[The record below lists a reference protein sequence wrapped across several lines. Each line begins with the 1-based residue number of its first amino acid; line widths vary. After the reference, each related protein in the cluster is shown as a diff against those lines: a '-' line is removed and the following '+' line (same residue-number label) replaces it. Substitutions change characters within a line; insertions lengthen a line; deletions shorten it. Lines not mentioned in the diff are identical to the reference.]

1 MSGFIL
7 QGAQALL
14 SMIEVWLC
22 YQLLYL
28 TLLEKEYLNVKE
40 KVVIWAN
47 IVVWGAA
54 VSYNRNIMFF
64 SHNAFL
70 FGIVVTC
77 ICAVCIVGKE
87 KCQVCSLVVVC
98 YSLIAL
104 LDFFFMFLSMAFL
117 NNFTMLDI
125 YHGVSDYKF
134 PIFLS
139 ARVAAGAGFFLL
151 KRWGSVFLNDI
162 HEYKNILCFFGVV
175 VAVIL
180 RKYQYTV
187 YEMVSGQI
195 PYNGVDNGASL
206 MVLLVIVFCIAALY
220 VKGMVLQKQN
230 QLLLSRD
237 ELMRQNYEEL
247 RLSVESHRQMVHDL
261 KHHFFILQEYEAS
274 GEYEKLHEYLIK
286 MNQSV
291 DALDEKVWTG
301 HRVLDFILNQKKK
314 RAEESGISFQVCVAA
329 LLNIPLSD
337 GDISVLFGNL
347 LDNAIEA
354 CERMQDG
361 KRWILFRL
369 RKQRQLLFVEISNS
383 IGDRPKTEN
392 GVLLTSKKD
401 KRLHGYGLKSVNNIV
416 EKYNGVF
423 SYSIKEQVFK
433 VNLSF
438 YDTKNNL

>member
-1 MSGFIL
+1 MSDLIL
-7 QGAQALL
+7 QGAQIFL
-14 SMIEVWLC
+14 SMFEVWLC

-28 TLLEKEYLNVKE
+28 TLLEKEYVNLKE

-54 VSYNRNIMFF
+54 ISYNRNIIFF

-70 FGIVVTC
+70 LGVVVTC
-77 ICAVCIVGKE
+77 ICAVHIVGKE
-87 KCQVCSLVVVC
+87 KRLVCSLVVIC

-117 NNFTMLDI
+117 NNITMADI

-134 PIFLS
+134 PIFLL
-139 ARVAAGAGFFLL
+139 ARAVAGAGFILL
-151 KRWGSVFLNDI
+151 KRRGSIFLNNI
-162 HEYKNILCFFGVV
+162 HEYKNILYLLDVV
-175 VAVIL
+175 VVVIL

-187 YEMVSGQI
+187 YDIVSGRV

-220 VKGMVLQKQN
+220 IKGIILQKQN

-247 RLSVESHRQMVHDL
+247 RLSVEGHRQMMHDL
-261 KHHFFILQEYEAS
+261 KHQFLILQECEAS

-286 MNQSV
+286 MNKSV
-291 DALDEKVWTG
+291 YQLDEKVWTG
-301 HRVLDFILNQKKK
+301 HRVLDFILNQKKMQ
-314 RAEESGISFQVCVAA
+314 AEKSGITFQVCVAA

-337 GDISVLFGNL
+337 GDVSVLFGNL

-354 CERMQDG
+354 CERIQDG
-361 KRWILFRL
+361 NRWILFRL
-369 RKQRQLLFVEISNS
+369 RKQRQLVFAEISNS
-383 IGDRPKTEN
+383 IGEKPKIEN
-392 GVLLTSKKD
+392 GVLLTSKTD
-401 KRLHGYGLKSVNNIV
+401 KSLHGYGLKSVNNIV
-416 EKYNGVF
+416 EKYNGAF
-423 SYSIKEQVFK
+423 SYSVKEQVFK

>member
-1 MSGFIL
+1 MSELIL

-14 SMIEVWLC
+14 SMFEVWLC
-22 YQLLYL
+22 YQFLYL

-40 KVVIWAN
+40 KVVAWAN
-47 IVVWGAA
+47 IIVWGIAI
-54 VSYNRNIMFF
+54 SYNRNFMIF

-77 ICAVCIVGKE
+77 ICAVYIVGKE
-87 KCQVCSLVVVC
+87 KGLVCSLVVIC
-98 YSLIAL
+98 YSLTAL

-117 NNFTMLDI
+117 NNFTMAEI
-125 YHGVSDYKF
+125 YRGVSVYKL
-134 PIFLS
+134 PIFLF
-139 ARVAAGAGFFLL
+139 ARAAAGAGFFLL
-151 KRWGSVFLNDI
+151 KRRGGVFLNNI
-162 HEYKNILCFFGVV
+162 HEYKNILCILSLIVV
-175 VAVIL
+175 VIL
-180 RKYQYTV
+180 RKYQITTYA
-187 YEMVSGQI
+187 MVSGRI
-195 PYNGVDNGASL
+195 PYDGVDNGVSL

-220 VKGMVLQKQN
+220 VKGMILKEQN

-247 RLSVESHRQMVHDL
+247 RLSVESQRQMVHDL
-261 KHHFFILQEYEAS
+261 KHHFLILQEYEAS
-274 GEYEKLHEYLIK
+274 GKYEKLHEYLIK
-286 MNQSV
+286 MNQSMA
-291 DALDEKVWTG
+291 ALDEKIWTG

-314 RAEESGISFQVCVAA
+314 QAEESGVAFQVCVAA
-329 LLNIPLSD
+329 LLNVPLSD

-354 CERMQDG
+354 CERMQGG

-369 RKQRQLLFVEISNS
+369 RKQYQSVFVEISNS
-383 IGDRPKTEN
+383 IEEKPKIRN

-416 EKYNGVF
+416 ERYNGVF

-438 YDTKNNL
+438 YDTKNDL

>member
-1 MSGFIL
+1 MSELIL
-7 QGAQALL
+7 RGMQALL
-14 SMIEVWLC
+14 SMFEVWLC

-28 TLLEKEYLNVKE
+28 TLLEKEYVNVKE

-54 VSYNRNIMFF
+54 VSYNRNFIFF
-64 SHNAFL
+64 SHNVFL
-70 FGIVVTC
+70 LGIVVTC
-77 ICAVCIVGKE
+77 ICAVYIVGKE
-87 KCQVCSLVVVC
+87 KRLVCSLVIIC
-98 YSLIAL
+98 YSLTAL

-117 NNFTMLDI
+117 NNFTMVDI
-125 YHGVSDYKF
+125 YRGVSVYKL
-134 PIFLS
+134 PIFLF
-139 ARVAAGAGFFLL
+139 ARAAAGAGFFLL
-151 KRWGSVFLNDI
+151 KRRRSVFLNNI
-162 HEYKNILCFFGVV
+162 HEYKNTLCLLGIVV
-175 VAVIL
+175 VVIL
-180 RKYQYTV
+180 RKYQCTV

-220 VKGMVLQKQN
+220 VKGMILKEQN

-274 GEYEKLHEYLIK
+274 GKYEKLHEYLIK

-314 RAEESGISFQVCVAA
+314 QAEESGIAFQVCVAA

-369 RKQRQLLFVEISNS
+369 RKQYQLVFVEISNS
-383 IGDRPKTEN
+383 IEEKPKIEN
-392 GVLLTSKKD
+392 GALLTSKKD

-423 SYSIKEQVFK
+423 SYSIKERIFK

>member
-1 MSGFIL
+1 MSELIR

-14 SMIEVWLC
+14 SMFEVWLC

-40 KVVIWAN
+40 KIVIWVN

-54 VSYNRNIMFF
+54 VSYNRNFMFF

-77 ICAVCIVGKE
+77 ICAIYVVGKE
-87 KCQVCSLVVVC
+87 KRLVCSLVVIC
-98 YSLIAL
+98 YSLTAL

-117 NNFTMLDI
+117 NNFTMADI
-125 YHGVSDYKF
+125 YRGVSGYKL
-134 PIFLS
+134 PIFLL
-139 ARVAAGAGFFLL
+139 ARAAVGTVFFLL
-151 KRWGSVFLNDI
+151 SRRNSIFLNNI
-162 HEYKNILCFFGVV
+162 QEYKDVLCLFGGVV
-175 VAVIL
+175 VVIL

-195 PYNGVDNGASL
+195 PYNGVNNGASL
-206 MVLLVIVFCIAALY
+206 MVLMVIVFCISALY
-220 VKGMVLQKQN
+220 VKGTILQEQN

-247 RLSVESHRQMVHDL
+247 RLSVESHRQMIHDL

-274 GEYEKLHEYLIK
+274 GQYEKLHEYLIK

-291 DALDEKVWTG
+291 DALDERVWTG

-314 RAEESGISFQVCVAA
+314 KAEENGIAFQVCVAA

-354 CERMQDG
+354 CERMQGG

-369 RKQRQLLFVEISNS
+369 RKRRQLVFVEISNS
-383 IGDRPKTEN
+383 IEEKPKIEN
-392 GVLLTSKKD
+392 GSLLTSKKD